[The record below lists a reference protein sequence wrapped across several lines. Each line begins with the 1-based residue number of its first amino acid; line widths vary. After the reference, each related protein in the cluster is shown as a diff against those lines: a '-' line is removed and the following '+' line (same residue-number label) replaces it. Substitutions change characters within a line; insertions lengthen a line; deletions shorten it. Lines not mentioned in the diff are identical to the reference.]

1 MLPLV
6 MKVKILKQVL
16 YSQAIIARGDIK
28 LDGKLDYQE
37 FMLFML
43 EHERNLWIHFVDLD
57 KDGSGK
63 SESVRDIVKL
73 LNLCVSQGKDFFF
86 IENFKMITNNIF
98 TI

>member
-6 MKVKILKQVL
+6 MKVELLKQVL

-73 LNLCVSQGKDFFF
+73 LNLCVS
-86 IENFKMITNNIF
+86 
-98 TI
+98 